1 MQFNGSHSN
10 VAGVVV
16 DKKFAQEA
24 DSLSTSLTNSLGQF
38 FFVFNRIM
46 SNEPQKK
53 TWLVGLYGGL
63 YYSVL

>member
-1 MQFNGSHSN
+1 MQSNGSHSN

-24 DSLSTSLTNSLGQF
+24 DSLSTSVTNSLGQ

-46 SNEPQKK
+46 SNEPRRKP
-53 TWLVGLYGGL
+53 WLVGLYGGL

>member
-1 MQFNGSHSN
+1 MGPTPTLQVLSSI
-10 VAGVVV
+10 
-16 DKKFAQEA
+16 KSLRRRP